1 MPGGVLKGGRQ
12 MLAYVLGL
20 LLILGALWIL
30 AIATGWGLPYFLIA
44 EGLEW
49 LKVNPWESTV
59 VAGVL
64 LLLGLLLFMRPREST
79 VRAFRTPAK
88 GGDVRISQE
97 ALQEIILRS
106 TTALPGVIAV
116 QSSLSE
122 RETGLEIIVFCQFE
136 QGVLIPQTS
145 GELQTKVK
153 QDVELYTGIPV
164 SEVKVLVR
172 RLQKTRSARV
182 R

>member
-1 MPGGVLKGGRQ
+1 
-12 MLAYVLGL
+12 MLAYALGL

-30 AIATGWGLPYFLIA
+30 AIATGWGLPYFLLVQ
-44 EGLEW
+44 GLDW
-49 LKVNPWESTV
+49 LKTNPWESTV
-59 VAGVL
+59 VAGLL

-79 VRAFRTPAK
+79 DRAFRTSSK

-97 ALQEIILRS
+97 ALQEIIVRS
-106 TTALPGVIAV
+106 ATALPGVIQV
-116 QSSLSE
+116 QSSLRE

-153 QDVELYTGIPV
+153 QDVELYTGITV
-164 SEVKVLVR
+164 TEVKVLVR
-172 RLQKTRSARV
+172 RLEKVRSARV